1 MARTKQTAVK
11 RESSSEFFNK
21 KSATWEDSN
30 GKEVKATNG
39 HAAAAKVAAQESAKG
54 EAGLVQLVI
63 AVSGIYAS
71 LYVFFFF
78 THDLSLQISY
88 TTSSLAPVRLD

>member
-21 KSATWEDSN
+21 QSATWEDSN
-30 GKEVKATNG
+30 GKEVKAANG
-39 HAAAAKVAAQESAKG
+39 HAASATAAVQEAAK
-54 EAGLVQLVI
+54 EAGIVQLVI

-71 LYVFFFF
+71 L
-78 THDLSLQISY
+78 
-88 TTSSLAPVRLD
+88 

>member
-21 KSATWEDSN
+21 QSATWEDSN
-30 GKEVKATNG
+30 GKEVKAANG
-39 HAAAAKVAAQESAKG
+39 HAASANAAAQESAK
-54 EAGLVQLVI
+54 EAGIVQLVI

-71 LYVFFFF
+71 L
-78 THDLSLQISY
+78 
-88 TTSSLAPVRLD
+88 

>member
-21 KSATWEDSN
+21 QSAAWEDSN
-30 GKEVKATNG
+30 GKEAKATNG
-39 HAAAAKVAAQESAKG
+39 HAASATAAQEAATG
-54 EAGLVQLVI
+54 EAGIVQLVI

-71 LYVFFFF
+71 L
-78 THDLSLQISY
+78 
-88 TTSSLAPVRLD
+88 

>member
-11 RESSSEFFNK
+11 RDSSSEFFNK
-21 KSATWEDSN
+21 QSATWEDSN

-39 HAAAAKVAAQESAKG
+39 HAKAAAQESAKG
-54 EAGLVQLVI
+54 EAGFVQLVI

-71 LYVFFFF
+71 L
-78 THDLSLQISY
+78 
-88 TTSSLAPVRLD
+88 

>member
-21 KSATWEDSN
+21 QSATWEDSN
-30 GKEVKATNG
+30 GKEIKATNG
-39 HAAAAKVAAQESAKG
+39 HAASSKAAAQESTKG
-54 EAGLVQLVI
+54 EAGFVQLVI

-71 LYVFFFF
+71 L
-78 THDLSLQISY
+78 
-88 TTSSLAPVRLD
+88 